1 MKSINTILRKL
12 TFEDLQDWVGETIL
26 NRGKGYVKRVDQL
39 SRTEDNTL
47 VAWVTGSERYATSAR
62 VDEAGDFEYF
72 CTCPYNWG
80 PCKHTVAV
88 ILAAAEQVKR
98 KEPIPLL
105 DENIELCEALY
116 GNSEENDEW
125 LDDEWEGEDNNSVF
139 TSTPRHT
146 KAQAKLGKT
155 LEDKSR
161 EELLSLLTDLSGRFP
176 DVRQHIV
183 EDEQLANGQ
192 VDKLVRAL
200 RSEIRNLTAE
210 PAWYNHWRGEGRLPD
225 FSHVEEQLRALANRG
240 HVDAVLQLGTELWTR
255 GNAQVEQSD
264 DEGETAMAIAS
275 CLEIVLAALPQSSLS
290 APEQLLWVIDKVLGD
305 EYSLLASTEKLLKRR
320 AYTPS
325 HWREVC
331 DTLEKRLQA
340 MPKPHSASF
349 SDRYRRERL
358 LNQLLDTYDRAGWK
372 DRIIPRLE
380 EEADA
385 CHCYSRLTEAL
396 LAAGET
402 ERARQWCIQGYT
414 RTVEDAPGVAA
425 ALQQGLRAM
434 AQKERRYDLV
444 AAYRAQDF
452 FDRPSSTD
460 YQELRKAAVKA
471 KCWPAVRDVV
481 LRYLETGQ
489 HPASSRQT
497 GKKTGW
503 PLPSPEVEPPATSKR
518 RGYQQFPD
526 IEMLID
532 IAIMEERFDDV
543 VDLYQRLRKTKRWD
557 WETDK
562 TVAQAVANTHPE
574 LALAIWKDIIN
585 SLIDQVKPKAYEEA
599 AVYLRLMKQVYAR
612 NHRLEDWREL
622 LEGLRR
628 KHTAKRRLLGVLDT
642 LSKKKL
648 VD

>member
-12 TFEDLQDWVGETIL
+12 TFADLQDWVGETIL
-26 NRGKGYVKRVDQL
+26 NRGKGYVKQVGQI
-39 SRTEDNTL
+39 SRTVDNTL

-62 VDEAGDFEYF
+62 VDEAGHFEYF

-88 ILAAAEQVKR
+88 ILASAEQIKR
-98 KEPIPLL
+98 KESIPLL
-105 DENIELCEALY
+105 DENNDLYEALY
-116 GNSEENDEW
+116 GDSEENNEW
-125 LDDEWEGEDNNSVF
+125 LDDEWEDDDSIHP
-139 TSTPRHT
+139 STPRHT
-146 KAQAKLGKT
+146 ETQEKIGKILG
-155 LEDKSR
+155 DKSR
-161 EELLSLLTDLSGRFP
+161 DELLDVLVDLSRRFP
-176 DVRQHIV
+176 NVRQHIV
-183 EDEQLANGQ
+183 ENEQLVSGQ
-192 VDKLVRAL
+192 VDKLVRTL
-200 RSEIRNLTAE
+200 KTEIRDLTAE
-210 PAWYNHWRGEGRLPD
+210 PAWYNHWRDEGSLPD
-225 FSHVEEQLRALANRG
+225 YTHLEEKLNTLANQG
-240 HVDAVLQLGTELWTR
+240 HADSVLRLGAELWIK

-290 APEQLLWVIDKVLGD
+290 PPEQLLWVIDKVLGD
-305 EYSLLASTEKLLKRR
+305 EYSLLDSAEKLLKRR

-325 HWREVC
+325 HWREIS

-340 MPKPHSASF
+340 MPKPRSVSF

-385 CHCYSRLTEAL
+385 CQCYQRLTEAL

-402 ERARQWCIQGYT
+402 ERARQWCIQGYA

-425 ALQQGLRAM
+425 ALQQRLRTM

-452 FDRPSSTD
+452 FDSPSSTY
-460 YQELRKAAVKA
+460 YQELLKAAEKA
-471 KCWPAVRDVV
+471 KCWPALRDVV

-489 HPASSRQT
+489 HPMFSHLK
-497 GKKTGW
+497 GKRNGW
-503 PLPSPEVEPPATSKR
+503 PLPSPEVEPPVTSKR
-518 RGYQQFPD
+518 RGYQRFPD
-526 IEMLID
+526 IETLID
-532 IAIMEERFDDV
+532 IAIMEKRLDDV
-543 VDLYQRLRKTKRWD
+543 VDLYQRLRKTKRWG

-562 TVAQAVANTHPE
+562 TVAQAMANTHPS
-574 LALAIWKDIIN
+574 LALTIWNGIVN
-585 SLIDQVKPKAYEEA
+585 NLIDQVKPKAYEEA
-599 AVYLRLMKQVYAR
+599 AVYLRFMEKTYKKNRRGADWQV
-612 NHRLEDWREL
+612 LLDELRE
-622 LEGLRR
+622 
-628 KHTAKRRLLGVLDT
+628 KHKAKRRLMGVLDT